1 MDEHVHRH
9 HEENM
14 LSVEDARDKILG
26 TVRKTEKVTI
36 PVIDSL
42 GLVLTDN
49 VESTINIPP
58 YDNSAMDGYAIRAE
72 DVLEATPDNPTIL
85 NVIETIAAGQL
96 PQENLKEATA
106 ARIMTGAPIP
116 NGSNAVVPF
125 EDTTES
131 ETFFKGGTDK
141 IGIRVAVRENS
152 DIRRAGGDVRLG
164 QKVLNKGTTISSS
177 VIAVLSSLGQD
188 KVSVYRRPMVSIIST
203 GDELL
208 QPGNKP
214 EPGKIFDSNTNG
226 LIAAVIEAGGFPKT
240 YGIVKDD
247 LDALDCVLEDAAQSD
262 LVITSAGV
270 SKGDYDVVKT
280 ALSNRGVLNFWSI
293 RMRPAKPLAF
303 GTLHRSDSK
312 KSTPLI
318 GLPGNPVSSLVA
330 FEQFCRPS
338 IRKMLGKKFSNRPTI
353 TAYLTDTIRNYDG
366 RRVYARVTIEK
377 NEDGYLATTT
387 GSQESNVLTSMALAD
402 GLAICP
408 ENVECQNPGD
418 IVEVVM
424 TSWPEE
430 FI

>member
-9 HEENM
+9 HEEDM
-14 LSVEDARDKILG
+14 LSVEDAREKILG
-26 TVRKTEKVTI
+26 TVSKTEEVTI
-36 PVIDSL
+36 PVTDSL
-42 GLVLTDN
+42 GLVLSGN
-49 VESTINIPP
+49 VESSINIPP

-72 DVLEATPDNPTIL
+72 DVTKASSENPIVL

-96 PQENLKEATA
+96 PQEDIRESTA

-141 IGIRVAVRENS
+141 IGICVAVRENS
-152 DIRRAGGDVRLG
+152 DIRRAGGDVSLG
-164 QKVLNKGTTISSS
+164 QKVLTQGTTISSS

-188 KVSVYRRPMVSIIST
+188 KVSVYRSPVISIIST

-208 QPGNKP
+208 EPGNKP

-226 LIAAVIEAGGFPKT
+226 LIAAVIEAGGVPKT
-240 YGIVKDD
+240 YGIVKDN
-247 LDALDCVLEDAAQSD
+247 LDALDRILEDAAQSD

-303 GTLHRSDSK
+303 GTLRRSDSNK
-312 KSTPLI
+312 TTPLI

-330 FEQFCRPS
+330 FEQFCRPA
-338 IRKMLGKKFSNRPTI
+338 IRKMLGKKFSNRPI
-353 TAYLTDTIRNYDG
+353 IKAYLTDTIRNYDG
-366 RRVYARVTIEK
+366 RRVYARVTVER
-377 NEDGYLATTT
+377 NEEGYLATTT

-408 ENVECQNPGD
+408 ENVESRNPGD

>member
-9 HEENM
+9 HEEDM
-14 LSVEDARDKILG
+14 LSVEDAKEKILG
-26 TVRKTEKVTI
+26 TVCKTEVVTI
-36 PVIDSL
+36 PVTDSL
-42 GLVLTDN
+42 GLVLSDN
-49 VESTINIPP
+49 VASSINIPP

-72 DVLEATPDNPTIL
+72 DVTKATSDNPIVL

-96 PQENLKEATA
+96 PQKDIKESTA

-131 ETFFKGGTDK
+131 ETFFKGGTAQ
-141 IGIRVAVRENS
+141 IGICVAVRENS
-152 DIRRAGGDVRLG
+152 DIRRAGGDVSLG
-164 QKVLNKGTTISSS
+164 QKVLTQGTTISSS

-188 KVSVYRRPMVSIIST
+188 KVSVYRSPVISIIST

-208 QPGNKP
+208 EPGNKP

-226 LIAAVIEAGGFPKT
+226 LIAAVLEAGGVPKT
-240 YGIVKDD
+240 YGIVKDNLND
-247 LDALDCVLEDAAQSD
+247 LDRVLEDAAQSD

-303 GTLHRSDSK
+303 GTLRRSDSNK
-312 KSTPLI
+312 TTPLV

-330 FEQFCRPS
+330 FEQFCRPA
-338 IRKMLGKKFSNRPTI
+338 IRKMLGKKFSNRPI
-353 TAYLTDTIRNYDG
+353 IKACLTDTIRNYDG
-366 RRVYARVTIEK
+366 RRVYARVTIKRNEK
-377 NEDGYLATTT
+377 GYLATTT

-408 ENVECQNPGD
+408 ENEEQRNPGD

>member
-9 HEENM
+9 HEEDM
-14 LSVEDARDKILG
+14 LSVEDAREKILG
-26 TVRKTEKVTI
+26 TVSKTEEVTI
-36 PVIDSL
+36 PVTDSL
-42 GLVLTDN
+42 GLVLSGN
-49 VESTINIPP
+49 VESSINIPP

-72 DVLEATPDNPTIL
+72 DVTKASSENPIVL

-96 PQENLKEATA
+96 PQEDIRESTA

-141 IGIRVAVRENS
+141 IGICVAVRENS
-152 DIRRAGGDVRLG
+152 DIRRAGGDVSLG
-164 QKVLNKGTTISSS
+164 QKVLTQGTTISSS

-188 KVSVYRRPMVSIIST
+188 KVSVYRSPVISIIST

-208 QPGNKP
+208 EPGNKP

-226 LIAAVIEAGGFPKT
+226 LIAAVIEAGGVPKT
-240 YGIVKDD
+240 YGIVKDN
-247 LDALDCVLEDAAQSD
+247 LDALDRILEDAAQSD

-303 GTLHRSDSK
+303 GTLRRSESNK
-312 KSTPLI
+312 TTPLI

-330 FEQFCRPS
+330 FEQFCRPA
-338 IRKMLGKKFSNRPTI
+338 IRKMLGKKFSNRPI
-353 TAYLTDTIRNYDG
+353 IKAYLTDTIRNYDG
-366 RRVYARVTIEK
+366 RRVYARVTVER
-377 NEDGYLATTT
+377 NEEGYLATTT

-408 ENVECQNPGD
+408 ENVESRNPGD

>member
-9 HEENM
+9 HEEDM
-14 LSVEDARDKILG
+14 LSVEDAREKILG
-26 TVRKTEKVTI
+26 TVSKTEEVTI
-36 PVIDSL
+36 PVTDSL
-42 GLVLTDN
+42 GLVLSGN
-49 VESTINIPP
+49 VESSINIPP

-72 DVLEATPDNPTIL
+72 DVTKASSENPIVL

-96 PQENLKEATA
+96 PQEDIRESTA

-141 IGIRVAVRENS
+141 IGICVAVRENS
-152 DIRRAGGDVRLG
+152 DIRRAGGDVSLG
-164 QKVLNKGTTISSS
+164 QKVLTQGTTISSS

-188 KVSVYRRPMVSIIST
+188 KVSVYRSPVISIIST

-208 QPGNKP
+208 EPGNKP

-226 LIAAVIEAGGFPKT
+226 LIAAVIEAGGVPKT
-240 YGIVKDD
+240 YGIVKDN
-247 LDALDCVLEDAAQSD
+247 LDALDKILEDAAKSD

-303 GTLHRSDSK
+303 GTLRRSESNK
-312 KSTPLI
+312 TTPLI

-330 FEQFCRPS
+330 FEQFCRPA
-338 IRKMLGKKFSNRPTI
+338 IRKMLGKKFSNRPI
-353 TAYLTDTIRNYDG
+353 IKAYLTDTIRNYDG
-366 RRVYARVTIEK
+366 RRVYARVTVER
-377 NEDGYLATTT
+377 NEEGYLATTT

-408 ENVECQNPGD
+408 ENVESRNPGD